1 MKMIFCYKNYFFS
14 GQTLDS
20 DAPKKYMRENG
31 NILVWC
37 DLMPRVN
44 LMYCITIKNG
54 VVIYSWGSSMYIFLW
69 LLWGKQVHFQ
79 TEKKWQ
85 KENEKLPIFCCM
97 QSYFPPSFCSCC
109 LCGCFTFNCCSTQLL
124 ISPRKALFRRKKTC
138 LIAAFK
144 ARETL
149 REFLKPKSSVL
160 CFQRLFFLKTKFHIV
175 MVDVFEIVHIFFIE
189 CS

>member
-1 MKMIFCYKNYFFS
+1 
-14 GQTLDS
+14 
-20 DAPKKYMRENG
+20 MRENG

-54 VVIYSWGSSMYIFLW
+54 VVIYSWGSSIYIFLW
-69 LLWGKQVHFQ
+69 LLWGNKSIFKPKKNDRRRMKNYLFSAACRVIFHQVFVVAVCVAVLHLIAVAHNYSFPLEKHFFA
-79 TEKKWQ
+79 E
-85 KENEKLPIFCCM
+85 
-97 QSYFPPSFCSCC
+97 
-109 LCGCFTFNCCSTQLL
+109 
-124 ISPRKALFRRKKTC
+124 KKTC

-160 CFQRLFFLKTKFHIV
+160 CF
-175 MVDVFEIVHIFFIE
+175 
-189 CS
+189 

>member
-1 MKMIFCYKNYFFS
+1 MKICKKVQFEEKLFLELWSSPVGPSPDENDLLLWNYFFS

-54 VVIYSWGSSMYIFLW
+54 VVIYSWGSSIFLW
-69 LLWGKQVHFQ
+69 LLWGNKSIFKPK
-79 TEKKWQ
+79 KKWQ
-85 KENEKLPIFCCM
+85 KENEKLPIFCRM

-124 ISPRKALFRRKKTC
+124 ISPRKALFRRKKK
-138 LIAAFK
+138 L
-144 ARETL
+144 
-149 REFLKPKSSVL
+149 V
-160 CFQRLFFLKTKFHIV
+160 
-175 MVDVFEIVHIFFIE
+175 
-189 CS
+189 

>member
-1 MKMIFCYKNYFFS
+1 MELLSIHGALVCIYFCGSCGGNKSIFK
-14 GQTLDS
+14 
-20 DAPKKYMRENG
+20 PK
-31 NILVWC
+31 
-37 DLMPRVN
+37 
-44 LMYCITIKNG
+44 
-54 VVIYSWGSSMYIFLW
+54 
-69 LLWGKQVHFQ
+69 
-79 TEKKWQ
+79 KKWQ
-85 KENEKLPIFCCM
+85 KENEKLPIFCRM

-160 CFQRLFFLKTKFHIV
+160 CFQRLFFLKTKFHMV

>member
-1 MKMIFCYKNYFFS
+1 
-14 GQTLDS
+14 
-20 DAPKKYMRENG
+20 MRENG

-54 VVIYSWGSSMYIFLW
+54 VVIYSWGSSIFLW

-85 KENEKLPIFCCM
+85 KENEKLPIFCRM
-97 QSYFPPSFCSCC
+97 QSYFPPSFCIVAVCVAV
-109 LCGCFTFNCCSTQLL
+109 LHL
-124 ISPRKALFRRKKTC
+124 IAVAHNYSFPLEKHFFAEKKTC

-160 CFQRLFFLKTKFHIV
+160 CF
-175 MVDVFEIVHIFFIE
+175 
-189 CS
+189 

>member
-1 MKMIFCYKNYFFS
+1 
-14 GQTLDS
+14 
-20 DAPKKYMRENG
+20 MRENG

-54 VVIYSWGSSMYIFLW
+54 VVIYSWDSSICIYFCGSCGETSPFSNRKKMTEGEWKTTYFLPHAE
-69 LLWGKQVHFQ
+69 LFSTKFL
-79 TEKKWQ
+79 
-85 KENEKLPIFCCM
+85 
-97 QSYFPPSFCSCC
+97 YSCC

-160 CFQRLFFLKTKFHIV
+160 CF
-175 MVDVFEIVHIFFIE
+175 
-189 CS
+189 

>member
-1 MKMIFCYKNYFFS
+1 MQQACYMWDYFFS

-85 KENEKLPIFCCM
+85 KENEKLPIFCRM

-124 ISPRKALFRRKKTC
+124 ISPRKALFRRKKNLSNCSIQSERNTER
-138 LIAAFK
+138 IFK
-144 ARETL
+144 A
-149 REFLKPKSSVL
+149 
-160 CFQRLFFLKTKFHIV
+160 
-175 MVDVFEIVHIFFIE
+175 
-189 CS
+189 

>member
-1 MKMIFCYKNYFFS
+1 MKICKKVQFEEKLFLELWSSPVGPSPDENDLLLWNYFFS

-54 VVIYSWGSSMYIFLW
+54 VVIYSWGSSIYIYIFLW

-79 TEKKWQ
+79 TEKKMTEGEW
-85 KENEKLPIFCCM
+85 KTTYFLPHAELF
-97 QSYFPPSFCSCC
+97 STKFLYSCC

-124 ISPRKALFRRKKTC
+124 ISPRKALFRRKKNLSNCSIQSERNTER
-138 LIAAFK
+138 IFK
-144 ARETL
+144 A
-149 REFLKPKSSVL
+149 
-160 CFQRLFFLKTKFHIV
+160 
-175 MVDVFEIVHIFFIE
+175 
-189 CS
+189 